1 VLIDSITT
9 QFLWHGGMIDAE
21 IEGGQVTK
29 RYISINLRPVAVVEY
44 ENDTNSDEIRY
55 SSDSYS
61 GSKYDCYSPIL
72 APRSTSIYAIHTD
85 HLGTPQAI
93 SDSQQAVVWRANYA
107 TFGKATVQARVVDGS
122 SKTAKTSFGI
132 ISTANAATATAKP
145 FEFNLRFA
153 GQYEDVE
160 SGYHYNWHRYYDPS
174 TGRYLTPDPIGL
186 AGGLNGYGYAG
197 QDPMGA
203 VDPWGLS
210 SVSANGRTTFTTDLP
225 DLPTFDIPTPLGWTD
240 YNNSDLLGHSYNK
253 DVTANNLTAAEINAL
268 RDYMIAHPTPSSLS
282 KPATENG
289 TYNPA
294 TPNCGPF
301 SGRLANLVSPDDVYS
316 YTRTGKSGRKYV
328 INVTAANHSL
338 SSGIVIRGV
347 SSNGSGG
354 AIFDNYGEG
363 GGFNQSDGNPLSNT
377 LINNVWYR
385 ATETALENVTGRPYT
400 VKGRDWT
407 ESGNT
412 ANKKCGC

>member
-225 DLPTFDIPTPLGWTD
+225 DLPTLI
-240 YNNSDLLGHSYNK
+240 SQLL
-253 DVTANNLTAAEINAL
+253 
-268 RDYMIAHPTPSSLS
+268 
-282 KPATENG
+282 
-289 TYNPA
+289 
-294 TPNCGPF
+294 
-301 SGRLANLVSPDDVYS
+301 
-316 YTRTGKSGRKYV
+316 
-328 INVTAANHSL
+328 
-338 SSGIVIRGV
+338 
-347 SSNGSGG
+347 
-354 AIFDNYGEG
+354 
-363 GGFNQSDGNPLSNT
+363 
-377 LINNVWYR
+377 
-385 ATETALENVTGRPYT
+385 
-400 VKGRDWT
+400 
-407 ESGNT
+407 
-412 ANKKCGC
+412 

>member
-1 VLIDSITT
+1 
-9 QFLWHGGMIDAE
+9 
-21 IEGGQVTK
+21 
-29 RYISINLRPVAVVEY
+29 
-44 ENDTNSDEIRY
+44 
-55 SSDSYS
+55 
-61 GSKYDCYSPIL
+61 
-72 APRSTSIYAIHTD
+72 
-85 HLGTPQAI
+85 
-93 SDSQQAVVWRANYA
+93 
-107 TFGKATVQARVVDGS
+107 
-122 SKTAKTSFGI
+122 
-132 ISTANAATATAKP
+132 
-145 FEFNLRFA
+145 
-153 GQYEDVE
+153 
-160 SGYHYNWHRYYDPS
+160 
-174 TGRYLTPDPIGL
+174 
-186 AGGLNGYGYAG
+186 
-197 QDPMGA
+197 MGA